1 MIHASDNDNT
11 QRRTSQTNFMFFS
24 MLSRACSLYS
34 TLVELKG
41 NPFFSLKNNVSCC
54 SDRSQKHRI
63 GATRH
68 SYNRVNWESF
78 SSRAGAALQTFII
91 LTLGQPQSACNRVGF
106 PVENDPTPVMLC

>member
-54 SDRSQKHRI
+54 SDRSQKHR
-63 GATRH
+63 
-68 SYNRVNWESF
+68 VNWESF

-106 PVENDPTPVMLC
+106 PVENDPTPVMLCLCID